1 MLLIDLVMISAARQE
16 LIKARLA
23 TGNSL
28 LAAIGHA
35 LLTNPPY
42 SGRPPA
48 HLSIIMN
55 EASANCIAVLSKNG
69 QDFFTAGPDCE
80 SGERLQ
86 SGALLTLE
94 SEEPSSS
101 FAGITKGVFWPDRKS
116 LLAFRPVLDD
126 GEIVG
131 AVAVALNLEGV
142 YQSLRYTQSIFFVYF
157 LVNLLVFTLLGF
169 YQLYRRVIKPVNH
182 LVNTAE
188 GFRDDEEVIFLP
200 ETRFGEFNRL
210 SHSLNKMI
218 ARINRDQSRLKKT
231 VSDLEE
237 ANFKLRK
244 TRQEIIRSEKLASVG
259 RLSAG
264 IAHEIGNPIGIV
276 IGYLD
281 LLKKDT
287 IPDKQKKDFICRAE
301 NEVNRVNTIIRQ
313 LLDFARQP
321 PNESQSEIS
330 VHKAINEVVEI
341 CKVQPMMAGIAI
353 DVEDAAADNFVIASS
368 GQLKQVFLNLLINSA
383 DAINSADNGPQDG
396 RILVRTINVAAGNS
410 GLTGAGIRI
419 QISDNGPGIETGDLE
434 NIFDPFYTSKEPGK
448 GTGLGLSICFTLIEN
463 MGGIIRAASDSEG
476 TTLTVILPLSSMS
489 AQIPG

>member
-1 MLLIDLVMISAARQE
+1 
-16 LIKARLA
+16 
-23 TGNSL
+23 
-28 LAAIGHA
+28 
-35 LLTNPPY
+35 
-42 SGRPPA
+42 
-48 HLSIIMN
+48 
-55 EASANCIAVLSKNG
+55 
-69 QDFFTAGPDCE
+69 
-80 SGERLQ
+80 
-86 SGALLTLE
+86 
-94 SEEPSSS
+94 
-101 FAGITKGVFWPDRKS
+101 
-116 LLAFRPVLDD
+116 
-126 GEIVG
+126 
-131 AVAVALNLEGV
+131 
-142 YQSLRYTQSIFFVYF
+142 
-157 LVNLLVFTLLGF
+157 
-169 YQLYRRVIKPVNH
+169 
-182 LVNTAE
+182 
-188 GFRDDEEVIFLP
+188 
-200 ETRFGEFNRL
+200 
-210 SHSLNKMI
+210 
-218 ARINRDQSRLKKT
+218 
-231 VSDLEE
+231 
-237 ANFKLRK
+237 
-244 TRQEIIRSEKLASVG
+244 
-259 RLSAG
+259 
-264 IAHEIGNPIGIV
+264 
-276 IGYLD
+276 
-281 LLKKDT
+281 LKKDT